1 MMVAYSFQ
9 RRFAP
14 PISTLVKRQTIRADR
29 RRHARPGE
37 MLQLFTGMRTRHCA
51 KIIADPRCLSVEPIV
66 LRMDDASC
74 IVEGEIGGTPIKD
87 LDALAI
93 LDGFESLSDMSGFW
107 VMSHGKIEVFRGV
120 LIMWQPQEE
129 QHDRQP

>member
-66 LRMDDASC
+66 LRMDSDGC
-74 IVEGEIGGTPIKD
+74 IAEAEIGECIAQPVVRGGD
-87 LDALAI
+87 LMFLQRQLFAVEAGAL
-93 LDGFESLSDMSGFW
+93 
-107 VMSHGKIEVFRGV
+107 EVR
-120 LIMWQPQEE
+120 
-129 QHDRQP
+129 R